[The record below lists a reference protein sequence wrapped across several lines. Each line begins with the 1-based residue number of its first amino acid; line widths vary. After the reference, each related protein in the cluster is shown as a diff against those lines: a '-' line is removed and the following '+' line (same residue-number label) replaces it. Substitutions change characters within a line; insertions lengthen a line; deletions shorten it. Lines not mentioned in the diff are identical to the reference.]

1 VRDLYDL
8 TVVGG
13 GPAGLYTA
21 FYSGLRNMKTKIIE
35 FQSQLGGKVLLYPE
49 KMIWDVGGQPPTLG
63 ERFVKQLIEQG
74 LTFDP
79 TVCLGTKVE
88 HIERDELGHFILIT
102 NDGERHYTKSVV
114 MANGGGIINPMRLE
128 LEGAEKF
135 EMTNLHYTV
144 QSLNR
149 FRDKTVLISGGG
161 NAAVDWAVELLPIAK
176 KVIVI
181 YRKDTLSAH
190 EAQVEQLKHSDADLL
205 LNTTIE
211 TLVSNM
217 EKTAIEEVV
226 LQVEHTGG
234 KVAIKVD
241 EVLINHGYD
250 RDISLE
256 FSTDLKPE
264 LVDDYYYKGDS
275 TGSTSQPGIF
285 AAGDILS
292 FNGKVNLLVGAFQ
305 DAVNAVNQA
314 KQYIDPKADKFGM
327 VSSHN
332 ETFVERNRKMISKL
346 LDQESPDCQQSCA
359 ANQSKALNI

>member
-1 VRDLYDL
+1 MEELYDL
-8 TVVGG
+8 TIVGG

-21 FYSGLRNMKTKIIE
+21 FYAGLRNMKTKIIE
-35 FQSQLGGKVLLYPE
+35 YQNKLGGKVLLYPE

-79 TVCLGTKVE
+79 TVCLETKVE
-88 HIERDELGHFILIT
+88 RIEKDDLGYFVLIT
-102 NDGERHYTKSVV
+102 NNGERHYSKSVV
-114 MANGGGIINPMRLE
+114 MANGGGIISPLRLE
-128 LEGAEKF
+128 LEGAEKY
-135 EMTNLHYTV
+135 EMANLHYTV

-149 FRDKTVLISGGG
+149 FKDKTVLISGGG

-190 EAQVEQLKHSDADLL
+190 EAQVEQLKESKAELL

-211 TLVSNM
+211 TLVSNQ

-234 KVAIKVD
+234 NVSLKVD
-241 EVLINHGYD
+241 EVLINHGYN

-256 FSTDLKPE
+256 FPQALQPE
-264 LVDDYYYKGDS
+264 LVDDYYFKGDS
-275 TGSTSQPGIF
+275 TGKTSQPGIF

-292 FNGKVNLLVGAFQ
+292 FEGKVNLLVGAFQ

-346 LDQESPDCQQSCA
+346 LEQEPV
-359 ANQSKALNI
+359 